1 MWLNMLQLK
10 LEDVRMI
17 FPNQF
22 QTSRLAKNSLRDNKH
37 DSLHLTR
44 KFGRIFVDGH
54 YLFLKAHS
62 FPRATRSENYSRL
75 RTDNFWGHISTIFW
89 TQVEA
94 IVYISLIQHKSPPSV
109 CTNRECFLNQLIFPH
124 SFQIPSLALL
134 IEGNGCEANKDAKIY
149 VGRSTTLQNLF
160 FCTLTLRLNYVT
172 NTFLL
177 VSSSVRSKQ
186 LLCFVQGQGQTT
198 EQKDTTKNFFEF
210 HKAFPSINYNDST
223 AHANSS
229 FAISPFSLNK
239 NPNTYKTTTTI

>member
-10 LEDVRMI
+10 LGDVRMI
-17 FPNQF
+17 FSNQF

-62 FPRATRSENYSRL
+62 FPRATRAENYSRR

-94 IVYISLIQHKSPPSV
+94 IVYVSLIQHKSPPSI

-134 IEGNGCEANKDAKIY
+134 IEGNGYETRQFHDIRK
-149 VGRSTTLQNLF
+149 
-160 FCTLTLRLNYVT
+160 
-172 NTFLL
+172 
-177 VSSSVRSKQ
+177 
-186 LLCFVQGQGQTT
+186 T
-198 EQKDTTKNFFEF
+198 EQKIFLSSDWVRQKLRLQLLRHCLKGPKIRTDFKRKQTSKRKTKWMLGERVGILLFLDCCCCFVS
-210 HKAFPSINYNDST
+210 AGVLI
-223 AHANSS
+223 
-229 FAISPFSLNK
+229 
-239 NPNTYKTTTTI
+239 